1 MDLSSPLNWLTL
13 RKKLLPKN
21 FSYFLI
27 PFSKWK
33 AFSHPFQRTT
43 LLAHPKKKF
52 LPEKFLILTQRT
64 DFLLKE
70 KFLILAWKRNQFLTV
85 TRKTISQTK
94 SFLYLS
100 EKIISCPHQSNFL
113 NKKIFTLIWKNRFSS
128 TLTWRGRN
136 LIIHSVLMLSYS
148 YCLTVTFGI
157 HSIVIAFLLVPYY
170 HCLIY
175 TVISIAFYCFVIHS
189 VLIFFFFF
197 AFLLEVIRQPK
208 EVFRIVRVDK
218 LFRYF
223 L

>member
-1 MDLSSPLNWLTL
+1 MKSFFAPVSKNHSPGTP
-13 RKKLLPKN
+13 KKEISAPKN
-21 FSYFLI
+21 FLYL
-27 PFSKWK
+27 
-33 AFSHPFQRTT
+33 
-43 LLAHPKKKF
+43 PKKQFFKRKVF
-52 LPEKFLILTQRT
+52 HIYLPERT

-100 EKIISCPHQSNFL
+100 EKIHSCPHQSNFL

-197 AFLLEVIRQPK
+197 CILTGSNTSTKRSI
-208 EVFRIVRVDK
+208 
-218 LFRYF
+218 
-223 L
+223 